1 MCFFNQCSATPLLHS
16 WGLTIAAM
24 FDWDEVPE
32 NLGGPNKAALEVEA
46 EVLDMGNGYGAK
58 LGQKFTLNTFVS
70 LSISLFRYLWREF
83 SGTLS
88 QQGLVFTLFSPSS
101 QKHASAFLRL

>member
-1 MCFFNQCSATPLLHS
+1 
-16 WGLTIAAM
+16 M

-58 LGQKFTLNTFVS
+58 LGQKFTLNTCLYLF
-70 LSISLFRYLWREF
+70 LSASSDLFGGNF
-83 SGTLS
+83 PG
-88 QQGLVFTLFSPSS
+88 
-101 QKHASAFLRL
+101 H